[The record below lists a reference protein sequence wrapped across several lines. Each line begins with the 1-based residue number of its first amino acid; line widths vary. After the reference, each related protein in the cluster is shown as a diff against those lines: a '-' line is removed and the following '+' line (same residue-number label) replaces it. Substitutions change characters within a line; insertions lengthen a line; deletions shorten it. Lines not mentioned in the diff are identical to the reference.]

1 MNFTTL
7 QARVAER
14 CGLTSTDA
22 SIGSANTGAVANL
35 VNAALRTIEVDYP
48 QGWDWLRTH
57 GFVNTVSG
65 TETYTF
71 ATISTAL
78 LMTDISKIVSVS
90 IKSPSG
96 QGHIPLERI
105 SRAEAQQLYP
115 ATTSS
120 GPAVCWIEGRT
131 LGLRPA
137 PDGVYQL
144 LVTAIK
150 TEVDLVDGAN
160 TPAMPSSY
168 HDAIVE
174 KAAELHYRRVHD
186 LPNAAA
192 AAGAYKDWRMRML
205 SHQRP
210 YVGPGA
216 VRARSGSWG

>member
-1 MNFTTL
+1 MNFAVL
-7 QARVAER
+7 QGRVAER
-14 CGLTSTDA
+14 CGLSSTDA
-22 SIGSANTGAVANL
+22 SIGSASTGALANL
-35 VNAALRTIEVDYP
+35 INAALRTIETDYP

-57 GFVNTVSG
+57 GFVNTISG
-65 TETYTF
+65 TETYNF

-78 LMTDISKIVSVS
+78 LMPDISKIVSVS
-90 IKSPSG
+90 IKSPQG
-96 QGHIPLERI
+96 QGHIPLERV
-105 SRAEAQQLYP
+105 SRLEAQQLYP
-115 ATTSS
+115 SATS
-120 GPAVCWIEGRT
+120 GSPAVVWVEGRV
-131 LGLRPA
+131 LGLRPS

-144 LVTAIK
+144 LTTAIR
-150 TEVDLVDGAN
+150 TEADLVDGSSI
-160 TPAMPSSY
+160 PVMPSSY

-192 AAGAYKDWRMRML
+192 ASGAYKDWRIRML